1 MATRTHTPDVI
12 KPVTGDLDKHP
23 RGLYVLFATEM
34 WERFGFYTIGGM
46 FALYLRDTHE
56 GFAFSAAQA
65 STLYAN
71 YLSPMGLSLV
81 SKVAPLRLRGFM
93 MGGWFFATAMGNK
106 LTQIAVFWTVWKHS
120 TFWIVLSGL
129 ALIMAVVLLI
139 LLRPLKKAM
148 PGV

>member
-46 FALYLRDTHE
+46 FALYLRDEKE
-56 GFAFSAAQA
+56 G
-65 STLYAN
+65 
-71 YLSPMGLSLV
+71 
-81 SKVAPLRLRGFM
+81 VA
-93 MGGWFFATAMGNK
+93 
-106 LTQIAVFWTVWKHS
+106 
-120 TFWIVLSGL
+120 FWIVLSGL
-129 ALIMAVVLLI
+129 ALVMAIVLLT